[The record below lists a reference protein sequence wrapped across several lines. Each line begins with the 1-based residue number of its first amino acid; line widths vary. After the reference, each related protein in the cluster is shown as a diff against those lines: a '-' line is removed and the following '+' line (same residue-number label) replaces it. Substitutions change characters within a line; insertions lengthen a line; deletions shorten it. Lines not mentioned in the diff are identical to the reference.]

1 LRRRCLTGTFF
12 LTMTPSVADIIRI
25 IEAVAPPDRAEP
37 WDNCGLQ
44 VGSPDA
50 AVVRTAVALDA
61 DEGTI
66 NSAAAGGAD
75 LLVTHH
81 PLIFPDI
88 ASIDTRR
95 AVGRAIAAALKA
107 DIAVYS
113 AHTSLDHAPGG
124 TSLAAARRLSLIEP
138 APLPSPSP
146 GTSRP
151 DRPGT
156 GDGILCIGRLPME
169 MKLVDLA
176 NLVKDSLG
184 APLVRI
190 VGDPSRVVSRVAV
203 CAGSGGG
210 YIGTA
215 HGLDAEVLITGEVRY
230 HAAREAADLGISV
243 IEAGHFWSELPVLSE
258 IARII
263 TQESRAKG
271 WSVDVTIMQEQ
282 DPFSYV

>member
-1 LRRRCLTGTFF
+1 

-44 VGSPDA
+44 VGNPDA
-50 AVVRTAVALDA
+50 AVGKAAVALDA
-61 DEGTI
+61 DETTI

-95 AVGRAIAAALKA
+95 AVGRAISAALKA

-113 AHTSLDHAPGG
+113 AHTSLDHAPAG

-138 APLPSPSP
+138 VPLPSPNSSAP
-146 GTSRP
+146 LRAPRS
-151 DRPGT
+151 DRREP
-156 GDGILCIGRLPME
+156 GDGILCLGGLPTE

-176 NLVKDSLG
+176 HLVKGSLG
-184 APLVRI
+184 APLVRM

-203 CAGSGGG
+203 CAGSGGDF
-210 YIGTA
+210 IGTA

-271 WSVDVTIMQEQ
+271 WPVDVIIMQEQ